1 MREGGTGR
9 GGARHPLIE
18 LTRVRVLEFVRE
30 PEAIFWVFV
39 FPVLLALALG
49 IAFRSPPERS
59 YRAAVMDE
67 QLAELIEVSERV
79 EVVRPEPRQVEAL
92 LRDGKI
98 DLVVE
103 GELDPAAKGPP
114 TVRFRFDPSRPDA
127 RAARFAVDDVLQ
139 RGLGREDVVRSDD
152 VEVRAPGS
160 RYIDFLI
167 PGLVGLNLMG
177 SGMWGIG
184 FAVVV
189 SRRDKL
195 LKRFTATPM
204 RRAHF
209 LLSFM
214 LSRLVF
220 LIAEVGA
227 VLGFGW
233 LAFDVQIRGSWAA
246 LGLVSLVGAFTFGG
260 LGLLIAARPRTI
272 EAVSGWMNFVML
284 PMWLLS
290 GTFFSYERFPELVQP
305 LIRLLPL
312 TALNDALR
320 EIMNAGEGFAACA
333 PELLLMAIWTA
344 VSFGLALRFF
354 RWR

>member
-1 MREGGTGR
+1 
-9 GGARHPLIE
+9 
-18 LTRVRVLEFVRE
+18 
-30 PEAIFWVFV
+30 
-39 FPVLLALALG
+39 
-49 IAFRSPPERS
+49 
-59 YRAAVMDE
+59 
-67 QLAELIEVSERV
+67 
-79 EVVRPEPRQVEAL
+79 
-92 LRDGKI
+92 
-98 DLVVE
+98 
-103 GELDPAAKGPP
+103 
-114 TVRFRFDPSRPDA
+114 
-127 RAARFAVDDVLQ
+127 LQ
-139 RGLGREDVVRSDD
+139 RGLGREDAVSSRD
-152 VEVRAPGS
+152 VRARRPGS
-160 RYIDFLI
+160 RYIDFLV
-167 PGLVGLNLMG
+167 PGLIGLNLMG

-233 LAFDVQIRGSWAA
+233 LVFDVQIRGSWLA

-260 LGLLIAARPRTI
+260 LGLLVAARPKTI

-290 GTFFSYERFPELVQP
+290 GTFFSYERFPEVVQP

-312 TALNDALR
+312 TALNDGLR
-320 EIMNAGEGFAACA
+320 EVMNAGQGFAACW
-333 PELLLMAIWTA
+333 PEIALMLAWTV
-344 VSFGLALRFF
+344 VSFSLALRFF

>member
-1 MREGGTGR
+1 
-9 GGARHPLIE
+9 
-18 LTRVRVLEFVRE
+18 
-30 PEAIFWVFV
+30 
-39 FPVLLALALG
+39 
-49 IAFRSPPERS
+49 
-59 YRAAVMDE
+59 MDP
-67 QLAELIEVSERV
+67 QLAELLTESDRV
-79 EVVRPEPRQVEAL
+79 EVLRPDPARVEEL
-92 LRDGKI
+92 LRDGEI

-103 GELDPAAKGPP
+103 GVLAQDEGPP
-114 TVRFRFDPSRPDA
+114 PDVRFRFDPSRPDA

-139 RGLGREDVVRSDD
+139 RALGREDVVQSED
-152 VEVRAPGS
+152 VRVRAPGS

-233 LAFDVQIRGSWAA
+233 LVFDVQIRGSWPA
-246 LGLVSLVGAFTFGG
+246 LALASLIGAFTFGG

-320 EIMNAGEGFAACA
+320 EIMNAGQGFRACA
-333 PELLLMAIWTA
+333 PELLLMLVWTF
-344 VSFGLALRFF
+344 VTFGLALRFF